1 MTPRSPA
8 AAEART
14 RTFLTELLAA
24 VPIARG
30 QGTAAERLAALER
43 AALFTPVF
51 ADWPTPVDEWLQEG
65 CRLAGELGRTDV
77 VARLELRQ
85 AVIHMRRLAL
95 DAAQAAVDA
104 VQIPAT
110 SPTAAADTAW
120 RIATQARILVRR
132 QGFDAARALLA
143 TITPPPRDTWTAWLP
158 IVARAELEVE
168 AGDYGAASATLHTA
182 LEGMPG
188 ELVEERI
195 QCLQALGFVL
205 VTRGDA
211 RAARR
216 PLDHARHLLRAA
228 GAWPEVI
235 QMNLAVGSLSAAVR
249 DHSAAQRMFQEAGEL
264 CRRHPRPQLEALLHM
279 GAARSA
285 AALGAFDLAVAA
297 ALEAA
302 RHYAAH
308 GSVVGYVSMVVFVA
322 RLYAEANHPAE
333 AYRTLATGLAVAR
346 HRRWQVVE
354 DLLRT
359 RIKHLRE
366 DVVGA
371 EAFDAMVTAMLEKHR
386 QTSAGSTAAH

>member
-14 RTFLTELLAA
+14 RTFLTGLLAA

-30 QGTAAERLAALER
+30 QGTPAERLAALER

-51 ADWPTPVDEWLQEG
+51 ADWPTPVDEWLEEG
-65 CRLAGELGRTDV
+65 RQLARELARADV
-77 VARLELRQ
+77 AARLELRQ
-85 AVIHMRRLAL
+85 AVVHMRRLAL

-104 VQIPAT
+104 VQIPAA

-120 RIATQARILVRR
+120 RIATQVRILVRR
-132 QGFDAARALLA
+132 QDFNAARALLA

-168 AGDYGAASATLHTA
+168 SGDDRAASATLHTA
-182 LEGMPG
+182 LEGMRG

-205 VTRGDA
+205 VTRGAA

-216 PLDHARHLLRAA
+216 HLDHARHLLRAA

-235 QMNLAVGSLSAAVR
+235 QMNLAVGSLSAAVH
-249 DHSAAQRMFQEAGEL
+249 DHATAQRMFQEAGEL
-264 CRRHPRPQLEALLHM
+264 CRRYPRPQLEALLNM
-279 GAARSA
+279 AAARSA
-285 AALGAFDLAVAA
+285 AALGTFDLAVAA

-302 RHYAAH
+302 RRCAAQ

-322 RLYAEANHPAE
+322 RLHAEANRPAE

-346 HRRWQVVE
+346 HRHWQVVE
-354 DLLRT
+354 NVLRA

-371 EAFDAMVTAMLEKHR
+371 EAFDAMVTAMLQEHPR
-386 QTSAGSTAAH
+386 TSARSTTAN